1 MRNKLFVC
9 TVVGCL
15 LILTGFATAQTMAK
29 KPVLTLEMA
38 KKMAD
43 ACEAAQAKGAAQAED
58 KWRSIN
64 IAIYDDGGNLKL
76 FRRQENAFLGSIQIS
91 QMKGHTSAMFPF
103 PTRLFGT
110 LAFGEEGKPARVPG
124 IAFIPGIASFAGGL
138 PIKTADGQQIGAIGV
153 SGATGDQDEMCA
165 QAGIDAIA
173 DMLK

>member
-1 MRNKLFVC
+1 MRISNSLIA
-9 TVVGCL
+9 VVAGAIAAL
-15 LILTGFATAQTMAK
+15 ALGGAAQALESKPILT
-29 KPVLTLEMA
+29 LDMA

-43 ACEAAQAKGAAQAED
+43 ACEAARATGG
-58 KWRSIN
+58 WRALN

-103 PTRLFGT
+103 PTRLMGT
-110 LAFGEEGKPARVPG
+110 LSFGKDGEPPAVPG

-138 PIKTADGQQIGAIGV
+138 PIMTAGGQQIGGIGV
-153 SGATGDQDEMCA
+153 SGASADEDEMCA
-165 QAGIDAIA
+165 KAGVDAIA